1 MHLAT
6 TPPVIL
12 QRQWQ
17 ALYDS
22 GKTWFPPTVV
32 LTSVAFA
39 EVAWLTR
46 RGGAHYGAWE
56 PWAVSATATVAIIPF
71 TLLFMM
77 PDIRQLEEARG
88 KENNNLPGL
97 LANWSWLNMV
107 RAGLH
112 AVAFGTSLWMVC
124 A

>member
-1 MHLAT
+1 
-6 TPPVIL
+6 
-12 QRQWQ
+12 
-17 ALYDS
+17 
-22 GKTWFPPTVV
+22 
-32 LTSVAFA
+32 
-39 EVAWLTR
+39 
-46 RGGAHYGAWE
+46 
-56 PWAVSATATVAIIPF
+56 
-71 TLLFMM
+71 LLFMM